1 LSSASWRRCYW
12 RSFLSIEQQYKQ
24 QKQQKQQKV
33 IVHLSHFFLSA
44 DEVCFMT
51 QKRVTTKKSSAIK
64 PTILAL
70 AMAALFVSTAPV
82 LGADMNLKIEVP
94 TLNVAESHRPYV
106 AAWIERP
113 DQSVAANL
121 AVWYD
126 MKKKDKEGEKW
137 LKDLRQWWRRSGRD
151 QQMPVDGM
159 SGATRPAGEQKL
171 AFSSAKGPL
180 ANLAPGEY
188 ILMVE
193 AAREAGGH
201 DLVKVP
207 FQWPPKSAQN
217 GKGQGQGELGGV
229 TLELKP

>member
-1 LSSASWRRCYW
+1 
-12 RSFLSIEQQYKQ
+12 
-24 QKQQKQQKV
+24 
-33 IVHLSHFFLSA
+33 
-44 DEVCFMT
+44 MT
-51 QKRVTTKKSSAIK
+51 QKQVTTRKSSAFT
-64 PTILAL
+64 PTVLAL
-70 AMAALFVSTAPV
+70 SMAALFSSTAPV
-82 LGADMNLKIEVP
+82 QVFAADMNLKIEVP

-171 AFSSAKGPL
+171 AFSSGKGPL

-207 FQWPPKSAQN
+207 FQWPPKAAQN
-217 GKGQGQGELGGV
+217 GKGQGQVELGAV
-229 TLELKP
+229 SLELKP